1 MLIKTDQSTQM
12 TYYKNSLFIS
22 YSKARGVFL
31 GLSAILFLFLF
42 TNSSEAFFHKKEKN
56 LNTEIT
62 EDLYSKMNEKHIDAA
77 AENLLIALETKSDNQ
92 RHRWVQGSFEGY
104 IIPFSTFINELGYFC
119 RDYVEVI
126 VRYGKRY
133 NVYEN
138 NACRDHDGEWVW
150 IETRSAN
157 QSDRL

>member
-1 MLIKTDQSTQM
+1 M
-12 TYYKNSLFIS
+12 TYYNNSSKNNN
-22 YSKARGVFL
+22 KARGFFL
-31 GLSAILFLFLF
+31 GLYAVLILFS
-42 TNSSEAFFHKKEKN
+42 TVNSSEAFFFKKEKN
-56 LNTEIT
+56 KEIT

-77 AENLLIALETKSDNQ
+77 AENLLIALETKADNQ
-92 RHRWVQGSFEGY
+92 RHRWVQGSYEGY
-104 IIPFSTFINELGYFC
+104 IIPFSTYINELGYFC

-126 VRYGKRY
+126 VKNEKKY

-157 QSDRL
+157 ETDRL

>member
-1 MLIKTDQSTQM
+1 
-12 TYYKNSLFIS
+12 
-22 YSKARGVFL
+22 
-31 GLSAILFLFLF
+31 
-42 TNSSEAFFHKKEKN
+42 
-56 LNTEIT
+56 
-62 EDLYSKMNEKHIDAA
+62 MNDKHIDVA

-126 VRYGKRY
+126 VRHGKRY

-157 QSDRL
+157 QSDRF

>member
-1 MLIKTDQSTQM
+1 M
-12 TYYKNSLFIS
+12 TYYNNSSKNNN
-22 YSKARGVFL
+22 KARGFFL
-31 GLSAILFLFLF
+31 GLYAVLILFS
-42 TNSSEAFFHKKEKN
+42 TVNSSEAFFFKKEKN
-56 LNTEIT
+56 KEIT

-77 AENLLIALETKSDNQ
+77 AENLLIALETKADNQ
-92 RHRWVQGSFEGY
+92 RHRWVQGSYEGY
-104 IIPFSTFINELGYFC
+104 IIPFSTYINELGYFC

-126 VRYGKRY
+126 VKNEKKY

-157 QSDRL
+157 ETNKL